1 MIAPRPTSRKAAHK
15 SILAVSKLAPPPV
28 ARNVRDLANFGHVRF
43 PKNQKWRKVV
53 RLTHHTNPG
62 SQSMNN
68 NKTAPALALGIFIM
82 LGLAALGW
90 QLGNSV
96 IRFKEYERTV
106 TVKGLS
112 EREYPADIVIWPIQ
126 FTEAGNELGAVYGQ
140 VENNV
145 TRIRDYL
152 RKAGIPNEEISVS
165 TPAITDKSAQNWG
178 DGNAQLRYLAMQT
191 VTVYSEDVPRVRAAM
206 GGLAELGKQGI
217 AFNGDMYQNQV
228 EYLFTRLNDV
238 KPEMIEEATTA
249 AREIGEKFAEDSRS
263 RLGKIR
269 TASQG
274 QFSIESRDTNNP
286 HIK

>member
-1 MIAPRPTSRKAAHK
+1 MST
-15 SILAVSKLAPPPV
+15 
-28 ARNVRDLANFGHVRF
+28 G
-43 PKNQKWRKVV
+43 
-53 RLTHHTNPG
+53 
-62 SQSMNN
+62 
-68 NKTAPALALGIFIM
+68 KTAPAVALGLFIL

-90 QLGNSV
+90 QLADAA

-126 FTEAGNELGAVYGQ
+126 FTESGNDLGALYGQ
-140 VENNV
+140 LETSA
-145 TRIRDYL
+145 TRIREHL
-152 RKAGIPNEEISVS
+152 RAAGIAADAISLS
-165 TPAITDKSAQNWG
+165 APSITDKQAQNWG
-178 DGNAQLRYLAMQT
+178 ESNAQLRYLAMQT
-191 VTVYSEDVPRVRAAM
+191 VTVYSSDVPRVRAAM
-206 GGLAELGKQGI
+206 GGLVDLGKQGI
-217 AFNGDMYQNQV
+217 VFNGDMYQNQV
-228 EYLFTRLNDV
+228 EYLFTRLNEV

-286 HIK
+286 HIKKVRVVSTVEYYLSD